1 MPSESQVICSGSGA
15 QTGDVRTVNS
25 RTSLPAVGNVALKAP
40 PGLSSR
46 SGPASPRGPPRRHFL
61 DQKKVAKDG
70 AALGFHSSNTP
81 VAARP
86 RASLSLPRESDKE
99 RPGSPPGP
107 RAGRQPSS
115 GGCRPGPPAVRG
127 GVRASTGPRVERVLP
142 KALGQ
147 GGGRQP
153 SPPAV
158 RGGIWA
164 SATPWL
170 GCRKSAYPGAQKAA
184 WNRCESSGGPGCR
197 APREARRLA
206 ELPTAL
212 PGGERRLGT
221 VHETSGGPSRSPPAQ
236 PVALE
241 GSRAL
246 PGQSLA
252 TFF

>member
-1 MPSESQVICSGSGA
+1 M
-15 QTGDVRTVNS
+15 TGE
-25 RTSLPAVGNVALKAP
+25 A
-40 PGLSSR
+40 
-46 SGPASPRGPPRRHFL
+46 
-61 DQKKVAKDG
+61 
-70 AALGFHSSNTP
+70 
-81 VAARP
+81 
-86 RASLSLPRESDKE
+86 
-99 RPGSPPGP
+99 
-107 RAGRQPSS
+107 
-115 GGCRPGPPAVRG
+115 PGPPQRRKEAEGGSGLARRLFRGRFQASALPLVELWAVLRSDSHPAG
-127 GVRASTGPRVERVLP
+127 GVGPACRSIRGRIRASTGPRVERVLP

-153 SPPAV
+153 SPPLVVA
-158 RGGIWA
+158 GSGL
-164 SATPWL
+164 TFPPWV

-184 WNRCESSGGPGCR
+184 WNRCETSGGPGCR
-197 APREARRLA
+197 APREALRFA

-221 VHETSGGPSRSPPAQ
+221 GHETNGGPSRSPPAQ